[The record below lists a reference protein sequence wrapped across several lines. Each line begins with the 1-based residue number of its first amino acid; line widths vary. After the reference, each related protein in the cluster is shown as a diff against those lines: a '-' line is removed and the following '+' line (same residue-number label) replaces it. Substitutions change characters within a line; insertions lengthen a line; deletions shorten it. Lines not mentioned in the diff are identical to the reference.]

1 MPPPPPAAPV
11 PEEVVSRPGS
21 ANGTGSV
28 PPPPSLAPIKVRV
41 ISWAARARR
50 EAGPIGWAAFLA
62 SSWTW
67 CIGMF
72 LPVLM
77 LRDYGGWGWVVF
89 ALPNI
94 FGAAAMGWLL
104 RDRNASLAVQRAN
117 LPACRWFSLVTLAF
131 HAFFVLALLP
141 KLIGDSF
148 IVLVLAMLPLVAVL

>member
-1 MPPPPPAAPV
+1 MPPPTSAPSQAAAGQGRADPANADAGMPPPPSPV
-11 PEEVVSRPGS
+11 PGR
-21 ANGTGSV
+21 
-28 PPPPSLAPIKVRV
+28 IRV

-77 LRDYGGWGWVVF
+77 IRDYGGWGWAVF

-94 FGAAAMGWLL
+94 LGLKHTDEMI
-104 RDRNASLAVQRAN
+104 
-117 LPACRWFSLVTLAF
+117 
-131 HAFFVLALLP
+131 
-141 KLIGDSF
+141 K
-148 IVLVLAMLPLVAVL
+148 